1 MERRGLEPTKRVAYF
16 EYDFSVDGGA
26 IGDITLRGD
35 SLPDDAVI
43 MGGMVHVKTAC
54 AGGAGATVSLK
65 MESAADIMTATAM
78 AGMVTNALLD
88 VEPDGTAANA
98 VRTTENGRQV
108 VATIATDALTAGKF
122 VVALE
127 YL

>member
-1 MERRGLEPTKRVAYF
+1 MERRGLEPVKRVAYF
-16 EYDFSVDGGA
+16 EYDFSVDGGL

-35 SLPDDAVI
+35 SFPEGAVI
-43 MGGMVHVKTAC
+43 TGGMVHVKAAC
-54 AGGAGATVSLK
+54 AGGASASISLK
-65 MESAADIMTATAM
+65 VESATDVMAATAM

-88 VEPDGTAANA
+88 VKPDGTAANA
-98 VRTTENGRQV
+98 VRTTENGRKV
-108 VATIATDALTAGKF
+108 VATIATAALTAGKF

>member
-16 EYDFSVDGGA
+16 EYDFSVDGGV
-26 IGDITLRGD
+26 IGDLTLRGD
-35 SLPDDAVI
+35 SFPEGAVI
-43 MGGMVHVKTAC
+43 TGGMVHVKAAC
-54 AGGAGATVSLK
+54 VGGASASVSLK
-65 MESAADIMTATAM
+65 VESAADVMAATAM

-98 VRTTENGRQV
+98 VRTTENGRKV
-108 VATIATDALTAGKF
+108 VATIATAALTAGKF

>member
-16 EYDFSVDGGA
+16 EYDFTRDGGA

-35 SLPDDAVI
+35 SLPDDAVVT
-43 MGGMVHVKTAC
+43 GGMVQVKTTC
-54 AGGAGATVSLK
+54 TGGASATISLK
-65 MESAADIMTATAM
+65 VESAADVMAATAM
-78 AGMVTNALLD
+78 AGLVSNALID

-98 VRTTENGRQV
+98 IRTTENGRQV
-108 VATIATDALTAGKF
+108 VATIATAALTAGKLI
-122 VVALE
+122 VALE

>member
-16 EYDFSVDGGA
+16 EYDFSIDGGV

-35 SLPDDAVI
+35 SLPEEAVVN
-43 MGGMVHVKTAC
+43 GGMVHVKAAC
-54 AGGAGATVSLK
+54 IGGASASISLK
-65 MESAADIMTATAM
+65 VESAADIMAATAM

-98 VRTTENGRQV
+98 VRTTENGRKV
-108 VATIATDALTAGKF
+108 VATIATAALTAGKF

>member
-1 MERRGLEPTKRVAYF
+1 MERRGLEPTKRVAYC

-26 IGDITLRGD
+26 IGDIPLRGD
-35 SLPDDAVI
+35 SLPEGAVVT
-43 MGGMVHVKTAC
+43 GGMVHVNAAC
-54 AGGAGATVSLK
+54 AGGASATISLK
-65 MESAADIMTATAM
+65 VESAADVMTATTM
-78 AGMVTNALLD
+78 AGMVTNALID

-98 VRTTENGRQV
+98 IRTTENGRQV
-108 VATIATDALTAGKF
+108 VATIATAALTAGKF

>member
-26 IGDITLRGD
+26 IGDIPLRGD
-35 SLPDDAVI
+35 SLPEGAVVT
-43 MGGMVHVKTAC
+43 GGMVHVKTTC
-54 AGGAGATVSLK
+54 TGGASATVSLK
-65 MESAADIMTATAM
+65 VESAADVMAATAM

-88 VEPDGTAANA
+88 VEPDGTAAHA
-98 VRTTENGRQV
+98 IRTTQNGRQV
-108 VATIATDALTAGKF
+108 VATITTAALIAGKF

>member
-1 MERRGLEPTKRVAYF
+1 MERRGLEPTKRVAYC

-35 SLPDDAVI
+35 SLPEGAVVT
-43 MGGMVHVKTAC
+43 GGMVHVKAAC
-54 AGGAGATVSLK
+54 TGGASATISLK
-65 MESAADIMTATAM
+65 VESAADVMAATAM
-78 AGMVTNALLD
+78 AGMVTNALID

-98 VRTTENGRQV
+98 IRTTENGRQV
-108 VATIATDALTAGKF
+108 VATIATAALTAGKF

>member
-1 MERRGLEPTKRVAYF
+1 MERRGLEPAKRVAYF
-16 EYDFSVDGGA
+16 EYDFAVDGGT
-26 IGDITLRGD
+26 IGDIPLRGD
-35 SLPDDAVI
+35 SLSEGAVI
-43 MGGMVHVKTAC
+43 TGGMVHVKTTC
-54 AGGAGATVSLK
+54 TGGASATVSLK
-65 MESAADIMTATAM
+65 VESAADVMAATAM

-88 VEPDGTAANA
+88 VEPDGTAAHA

-108 VATIATDALTAGKF
+108 VATIATAALTAGKF